1 VEEKAQSPGTSDTA
15 LDEIDRKILKLL
27 QKNGRMTNAALAEA
41 VGLTATPMLQ
51 RIKKLE
57 QRGVIRGYAALVD
70 PAAVGRGTTAYVL
83 VKQSIHD
90 LDTHARFVEA
100 MGEYSEVLE
109 CRHIAGEEDYL
120 LKVVVRDIAEY
131 ERFLLHRL
139 TKVPGID
146 RVKTIFV
153 LSTSKEETAV
163 PIED

>member
-1 VEEKAQSPGTSDTA
+1 MDEKAQNPGASETA
-15 LDEIDRKILKLL
+15 LDEIDRKILRLL

-70 PAAVGRGTTAYVL
+70 PAALGRGTTAYVL
-83 VKQSIHD
+83 VKQSVHD
-90 LDTHARFVEA
+90 LDTHAHFIAAVAEF
-100 MGEYSEVLE
+100 SEVLE

-163 PIED
+163 PVED

>member
-1 VEEKAQSPGTSDTA
+1 MDGKAENQPNSEAA
-15 LDEIDRKILKLL
+15 LDDIDRRILRLL

-83 VKQSIHD
+83 VKQSVHD
-90 LDTHARFVEA
+90 LEGHARFVEA
-100 MGEYSEVLE
+100 MAEFAEVLE

-120 LKVVVRDIAEY
+120 LKVV
-131 ERFLLHRL
+131 
-139 TKVPGID
+139 
-146 RVKTIFV
+146 
-153 LSTSKEETAV
+153 
-163 PIED
+163 